1 MSDIQ
6 TIILNSST
14 DALKKVLIIFFH
26 GWGADN
32 TNMVDLGEEFSK
44 FIPGAVCYFPNGV
57 IPCEMNP
64 MGRAWFDLHDTKT
77 GIRFSNEILQSKMA
91 SILPKI
97 KDLIQDAQK
106 KENIP
111 PERTFLVG
119 FSQGA
124 MLSLHLGLTYSNLIK
139 GVIAYSGGLLGKNDW
154 ENPDSKVSYLLIHG
168 QDDMVVQVSQ
178 FYFAK
183 QVLEENNLPHQGFV
197 FENLEH
203 TIHQKGVILG
213 HEFIQKELKF

>member
-6 TIILNSST
+6 TIILNSGT
-14 DALKKVLIIFFH
+14 ATLKKALIIIFH

-32 TNMVDLGEEFSK
+32 NNMADLGEEFLN
-44 FIPGAVCYFPNGV
+44 FIPDAVCYVPNGI

-64 MGRAWFDLHDTKT
+64 RGRAWFDLHDPST
-77 GIRFSNEILQSKMA
+77 GIRFSNDILQSKMA

-97 KDLIQDAQK
+97 KDFIQSAQK
-106 KENIP
+106 KENISP
-111 PERTFLVG
+111 DQTFLVG

-124 MLSLHLGLTYSNLIK
+124 MLSLHLGLTYPNLIK
-139 GVIAYSGGLLGKNDW
+139 GVVAYSGGLLGKNDW
-154 ENPDSKVSYLLIHG
+154 KNPDPKVSYLLIHG

-178 FYFAK
+178 FHFTK
-183 QVLEENNLPHQGFV
+183 QVLQENNLQHQGIV

-203 TIHQKGVILG
+203 TIHEKGVILG
-213 HEFIQKELKF
+213 YEFIQKELKF